1 MTKASN
7 KNELFTLRNVGEAV
21 FKDLEILGISNIK
34 QLSNKNP
41 DDMFQELQKITSKK
55 HDICSL
61 DVFSAIVHEAKT
73 GEKTPWW
80 QWSKVRKSKIK

>member
-1 MTKASN
+1 MKNVAN
-7 KNELFTLRNVGEAV
+7 KNELFTLMNVGNAV
-21 FKDLEILGISNIK
+21 FKDLEILEISSIK

-41 DDMFQELQKITSKK
+41 EDMFEELQRITAKK
-55 HDICSL
+55 QDICSL

-80 QWSKVRKSKIK
+80 QWSKVRKSKKK